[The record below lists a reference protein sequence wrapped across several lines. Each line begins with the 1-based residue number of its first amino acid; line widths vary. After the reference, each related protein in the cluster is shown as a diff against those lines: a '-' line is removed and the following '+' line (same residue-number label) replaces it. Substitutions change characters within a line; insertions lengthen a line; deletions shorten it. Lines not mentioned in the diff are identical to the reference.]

1 MILREGRA
9 YFDAKLMKNFGISSF
24 FKCFY
29 YKKNYLILCTA
40 TFVPASVTT
49 AVRAAMLQR
58 FNGCSFKKS

>member
-1 MILREGRA
+1 
-9 YFDAKLMKNFGISSF
+9 MKNFGISSF

-40 TFVPASVTT
+40 TFVPASITT